1 MNVNSIFAAIE
12 FFFTEVLFFP
22 FEYIRTM
29 NNWWIQNLM
38 SFVFILIAIVAFGYW
53 LNQLMKTKNIANS

>member
-1 MNVNSIFAAIE
+1 MTVNSIFAAIE

-29 NNWWIQNLM
+29 DNWWIQNFMNFL
-38 SFVFILIAIVAFGYW
+38 FILIGFIAFGYW
-53 LNQLMKTKNIANS
+53 LNQMIKTKKIANS